1 MYIYED
7 LYNSTMCPSLSLCV
21 CCLSCTDPS
30 MSGGHSYTHEM
41 LEHENDQLVNTLSDK
56 VSALKSV
63 SINYKL
69 MHVHY
74 E

>member
-1 MYIYED
+1 MTTCIV
-7 LYNSTMCPSLSLCV
+7 NSVP
-21 CCLSCTDPS
+21 LSCTDPS

-63 SINYKL
+63 SINTYTCVRTYILNKI
-69 MHVHY
+69 
-74 E
+74 